1 MTSSE
6 RPTEQLAQTI
16 SSVLA
21 LGVRSRGLI
30 STILRATLEAHRDY
44 FAVWCAWEPDALD
57 GRDQTFP
64 RIAGHDATG
73 RFVPYWHR
81 GGETIQLDTMIGHDQ
96 SGEGDWYSF
105 TRRHG
110 QVCTI
115 EKPFLHPFAGK
126 LHWVTSE
133 IAPIFEEGAFVGAA
147 GIDWAAKPP
156 PRADATPPVVSVL
169 YQSAT
174 SEKLGRLTTRER
186 EVYYW
191 VCQGKSNEEIALIL
205 GISANTV
212 KNHLSPIFQKLGV
225 ENRYA
230 AALASRESDWI
241 KPPLD
246 LRPAGRL

>member
-1 MTSSE
+1 MTSPH
-6 RPTEQLAQTI
+6 RPTELLAQAI
-16 SSVLA
+16 CGVLA
-21 LGVRSRGLI
+21 LRVRSRGLI
-30 STILRATLEAHRDY
+30 STILRATLEAHRDF
-44 FAVWCAWEPDALD
+44 FAVWCAWEPNAFD

-64 RIAGHDATG
+64 HIAGHDATG

-81 GGETIQLDTMIGHDQ
+81 GGETIQLATMIGYDQ

-105 TRRHG
+105 ARRHG
-110 QVCTI
+110 QVCKI
-115 EKPFLHPFAGK
+115 EKPFLHPIAGK
-126 LHWVTSE
+126 LQWITSE

-147 GIDWAAKPP
+147 GIDWTAKPP
-156 PRADATPPVVSVL
+156 PRTDPITPVVSVL
-169 YQSAT
+169 NRSTT

-230 AALASRESDWI
+230 AALASREADWI
-241 KPPLD
+241 KPPSSSLPNA
-246 LRPAGRL
+246 RI